1 MPDPSELP
9 DPTQVE
15 GAAHPRMAETLHG
28 HAAAEAAVVE
38 AISSGRLHSGWLIT
52 GPAGIGKATFAYR
65 MAATLLSG
73 EDPAGGLFGE
83 APALGLPVSHPDARL
98 IRSSAHPRLALVQRR
113 PNDKGD
119 RLSAEI
125 RAADVRRLKDFFHLS
140 ATDGGRRVVI
150 VDAAD
155 EMNVT
160 AANAVLKE
168 LEEPPARTT
177 LLLISHQPARLLP
190 TIRSRCR
197 LLRLEPLGAED
208 LSAVLAEQG
217 IQTDAPEALA
227 VLAGGSAGRAIR
239 LTSDGGLQLYAE
251 IVRLFEGL
259 PGFDRAAAIAFAE
272 KVGARGAEGR
282 FDLALGLL
290 DLFLSRAARAGLV
303 GEPDSQG
310 APGEARLLAR
320 LSPHDRAARSW
331 AELGQHLSARARAA
345 KAVNLDPP
353 SLILDMLF
361 RIEEAARRAA

>member
-1 MPDPSELP
+1 MPDPADLP

-15 GAAHPRMAETLHG
+15 GAAHPREATALHG
-28 HAAAEAAVVE
+28 HAEAEAAVAG
-38 AISSGRLHSGWLIT
+38 AIASGRLHSGWLIT
-52 GPAGIGKATFAYR
+52 GAEGIGKATFAYR
-65 MAATLLSG
+65 MAGTLLSG
-73 EDPAGGLFGE
+73 ETPKAGLFGE
-83 APALGLPVSHPDARL
+83 DPALGLPADHPDARL
-98 IRSSAHPRLALVQRR
+98 IRAAAHPRLAVVKRG

-125 RAADVRRLKDFFHLS
+125 RAQDVRKLKSFFHLS
-140 ATDGGRRVVI
+140 STDGGRRVVI

-155 EMNVT
+155 DMNVT

-197 LLRLEPLGAED
+197 MLRLEPLGAED
-208 LSAVLAEQG
+208 LAAVLAEQG
-217 IQTDAPEALA
+217 VTTDAPEALA
-227 VLAGGSAGRAIR
+227 VLAGGSAGRAVR
-239 LTSDGGLQLYAE
+239 LVADDGLQLYAE
-251 IVRLFEGL
+251 IVRLFEGI

-282 FDLALGLL
+282 FELALGLI
-290 DLFLSRAARAGLV
+290 DLFLARAARAGLV
-303 GEPDSQG
+303 GEPETQG

-320 LSPHDRAARSW
+320 LSPHDRAARGW
-331 AELGQHLSARARAA
+331 ADLGQHLSARVRAA
-345 KAVNLDPP
+345 RAVNLDPP

-361 RIEEAARRAA
+361 RIEEAARAAA

>member
-1 MPDPSELP
+1 MPDPSDLP
-9 DPTQVE
+9 DPTRIE
-15 GAAHPRMAETLHG
+15 GAAHPREAVTLHG
-28 HAAAEAAVVE
+28 HAAAEAAVAE
-38 AISSGRLHSGWLIT
+38 ALASGRVHSGWLIT
-52 GPAGIGKATFAYR
+52 GPEGIGKATFAYR

-73 EDPAGGLFGE
+73 EVPEAGLFGE
-83 APALGLPVSHPDARL
+83 APALGLPPDHPDARL
-98 IRSSAHPRLALVQRR
+98 LRAGAHPRLAIVKRG

-125 RAADVRRLKDFFHLS
+125 RAADVRRLKNFFHLS
-140 ATDGGRRVVI
+140 VTDGGQRVVI
-150 VDAAD
+150 IDAAD

-177 LLLISHQPARLLP
+177 LLLVSHQPARLLP

-197 LLRLEPLGAED
+197 ILRLDPLAPAE
-208 LSAVLAEQG
+208 LKAVLEEQG
-217 IQTDAPEALA
+217 ITTDAPEALA

-239 LTSDGGLQLYAE
+239 LASDDGLHLYAE
-251 IVRLFEGL
+251 LIRLLEGM

-282 FDLALGLL
+282 FELALGLI
-290 DLFLSRAARAGLV
+290 DLFLARAARAGLV
-303 GEPDSQG
+303 GEPDAQG

-320 LSPHDRAARSW
+320 LAPHDRAARGW
-331 AELGQHLSARARAA
+331 AELGASLGARARAA

-361 RIEEAARRAA
+361 RIEEAARAAA